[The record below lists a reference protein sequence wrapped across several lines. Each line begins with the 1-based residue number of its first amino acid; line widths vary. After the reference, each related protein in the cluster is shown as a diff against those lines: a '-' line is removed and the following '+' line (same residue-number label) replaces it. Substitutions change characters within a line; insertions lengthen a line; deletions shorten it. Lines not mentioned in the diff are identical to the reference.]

1 MIQAQLTNEN
11 TNAQERGANSLRGY
25 DHSRFSNDR
34 KYALLVREA
43 AHYYDDMRDLRKKF
57 VRDIDYYMGRQFNDK
72 VVYNGREYTVQQ
84 YMEIKGMA
92 AIPFDIISDK
102 MMSLKGTVRQQ
113 YMSPQV
119 KSVDTDQ
126 NDSNMAG
133 IFSEFLRQND
143 NNNNMSEQN
152 ADRFEQFADMGFV
165 GAKVQYTF
173 REGREDVFVD
183 SVDQFKLALP
193 VFAKKDASDVE
204 FIAEAH
210 DLTWPALL
218 QLFAHTT
225 AEENELSQIYA
236 ANAQNNAYVQGYNDT
251 GMNQTDHLDD
261 FYHSSVVGKY
271 RVIEI
276 WTKEYNR
283 AYWYHDRLNATV
295 GYRPLKDKAAMD
307 AENEKRKQD
316 NIVKDENGV
325 PVLDADGNPT
335 YYVDPDELQLIE
347 YEFGIEDLW
356 YYRFISPN
364 GYLLDEG
371 VSPYKVV
378 REGYSFYYHPYVFL
392 AYPCLQGEVR
402 SFVDRMIDRQRQ
414 YTHDNIMLDFIIM
427 NSAKGAMAIDVESI
441 SDKQSFEEMV
451 ENYVKVDG
459 IILYTSK
466 KGGNMPTQI
475 QNKSLPAGIDLIMQ
489 RDANMVERQS
499 GIQPAMQGV
508 HKNTSGKQYQIEK
521 DSAVTSVT
529 DYISSYNN
537 FQLRVAK
544 KQVWTMQGYYSSQRS
559 IIMTGEDFKTYFDR
573 KKMSDID
580 LSLAMAPD
588 NDNPVIRDQM
598 KDIAYQAYQR
608 NEIDFGQFLDFIGN
622 GGHQQLKRAWMD
634 FNQRKAQQAME
645 QAAAGQ
651 QPVIQGQPQQQNT
664 NHILPSKDGEA
675 LPAQTGSAGAST

>member
-1 MIQAQLTNEN
+1 MALEHLTNEN
-11 TNAQERGANSLRGY
+11 TGEQERTANTLKGY

-34 KYALLVREA
+34 KYMLLVQEG
-43 AHYYDDMRDLRKKF
+43 AHYFDNMRQLRKKF
-57 VRDIDYYMGRQFNDK
+57 VRDIDYEMGRQFNDK
-72 VVYNGREYTVQQ
+72 VVYNGREYTVGQ
-84 YMEIKGMA
+84 YMEMKGMSP
-92 AIPFDIISDK
+92 IPFDIISDK

-126 NDSNMAG
+126 NDSNIAG

-152 ADRFEQFADMGFV
+152 ADRFEQFACMGFI
-165 GAKVQYTF
+165 GAKVQYAF

-183 SVDQFKLALP
+183 SVDQFKIALP

-218 QLFAHTT
+218 QSFADNR
-225 AEENELSQIYA
+225 ADEKKLSEIYT
-236 ANAQNNAYVQGYNDT
+236 ANAQSNAYVQGYNDT

-271 RVIEI
+271 RVIEV

-283 AYWYHDRLNATV
+283 AYWFHDRLNATV
-295 GYRPLKDKAAMD
+295 GYRPLKDKALMD
-307 AENEKRKQD
+307 RENEQRKQD

-325 PVLDADGNPT
+325 PVLDAEGNYT

-347 YEFGIEDLW
+347 YQFGIEDMW

-364 GYLLDEG
+364 GYLLAEG

-427 NSAKGAMAIDVESI
+427 NSAKGALAIDEASI

-459 IILYTSK
+459 VVIYTSK
-466 KGGNMPTQI
+466 KGGNPPSQI
-475 QNKSLPAGIDLIMQ
+475 QNKSLPAGIDLILQ

-544 KQVWTMQGYYSSQRS
+544 KQVWTMQCYYSSQRS

-573 KKMSDID
+573 SKMSDID

-588 NDNPVIRDQM
+588 NDNPVVRDQM
-598 KDIAYQAYQR
+598 RDIAYQAYQR
-608 NEIDFGQFLDFIGN
+608 NEIDFGQFLDFVGN
-622 GGHQQLKRAWMD
+622 GGHLQLKRAWKD
-634 FNQRKAQQAME
+634 YNERKAQQAME

-651 QPVIQGQPQQQNT
+651 QPVVQGQQQAQQPT
-664 NHILPSKDGEA
+664 HLFPSKDSDE
-675 LPAQTGSAGAST
+675 LPAQNGSAGSSS